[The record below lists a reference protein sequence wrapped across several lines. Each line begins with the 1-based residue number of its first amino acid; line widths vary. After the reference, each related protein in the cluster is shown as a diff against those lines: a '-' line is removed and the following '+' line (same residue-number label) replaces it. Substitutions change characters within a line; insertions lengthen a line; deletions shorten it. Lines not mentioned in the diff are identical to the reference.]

1 MKKKI
6 GIIGGISHESTMKY
20 YELIHQKYYEQNNDY
35 YYPEVVIYSLDFQK
49 FTNFEDNNNMKGYIE
64 YILSGVR
71 SLINAGV
78 DLIIMAANSPH
89 SVYEEIK
96 EYSEVPMISI
106 AEVTA
111 KNVKKRGV
119 KKLLLLGIKYTMQS
133 SFYQNVCKKYG
144 IEIVVPVEK
153 EQDRVNEIIF
163 DELTIGMK
171 KDESKAELL
180 NIINKYNVEGVILG
194 CTELPLIIKAGDTD
208 MKVFNTLELH
218 VEAAL
223 NYAME
228 YEC

>member
-6 GIIGGISHESTMKY
+6 GILGGISHESTMKY
-20 YELIHQKYYEQNNDY
+20 YEMIHKKYYGLNNDY

-49 FTNFEDNNNMKGYIE
+49 FTDFEDNNDMEGYME
-64 YILSGVR
+64 YISSGILS
-71 SLINAGV
+71 LTNAGA
-78 DLIIMAANSPH
+78 DFIIMAANSPH
-89 SVYEEIK
+89 SVYEEIEK
-96 EYSEVPMISI
+96 YSEVPMINI
-106 AEVTA
+106 AEVTV
-111 KNVKKRGV
+111 KNAKKRGV

-163 DELTIGMK
+163 DELTIGMI

-180 NIINKYNVEGVILG
+180 QIIKNYNVEGVILG
-194 CTELPLIIKAGDTD
+194 CTELPLIIKAEDTSL
-208 MKVFNTLELH
+208 KIFNTLELH

-228 YEC
+228 SEC